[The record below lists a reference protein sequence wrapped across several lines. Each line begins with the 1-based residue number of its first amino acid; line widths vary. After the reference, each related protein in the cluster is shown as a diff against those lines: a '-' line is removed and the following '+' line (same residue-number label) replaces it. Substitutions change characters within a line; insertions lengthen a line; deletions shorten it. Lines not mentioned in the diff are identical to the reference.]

1 MNLLPMH
8 HTKTLHDKI
17 YNMDAL
23 NFLKALPSDYAQ
35 CCVTSPPY
43 YGLRDYGVGGQLGL
57 EPTLQ
62 EYIDKLVMI
71 FEELRRV
78 LKPDGVFWLNLGDS
92 FSSHKDCKGVA
103 QTLAIGGKN
112 EEAHIIPKGLSVTR
126 NTRSL
131 KTQGFKNKDLM
142 LVPHRVAIALQ
153 DAGWWVRMD
162 NVWNK
167 PNPMPESVTDRPT
180 KAHEYIF
187 LLSKSAQYY
196 YDRDAIATPIKEN
209 TDERYKRGRSD
220 NHKNLEYKGQ
230 SLHTMHQAR
239 ANGDEYNYPS
249 LANKRSVW
257 NISTKGYKGAHFAT
271 FPPELPEICIKAGSK
286 RGDVVI
292 DPFMGAGTVGL
303 VAKCLNRH
311 YIGCEVNPEYI
322 AMAEKRI
329 ATDWEANQLPLF

>member
-43 YGLRDYGVGGQLGL
+43 YGLRDYGVNGQLGL

-92 FSSHKDCKGVA
+92 FAGST
-103 QTLAIGGKN
+103 QTGGTNSLETGTRIERMFKP
-112 EEAHIIPKGLSVTR
+112 PKQF
-126 NTRSL
+126 NTTL
-131 KTQGFKNKDLM
+131 KPKDLM

-196 YDRDAIATPIKEN
+196 YDFDAVREPHKPVSLKRVEYGLTHKHPNNIGVGIPPVDT
-209 TDERYKRGRSD
+209 ERMGKRFANPNGR
-220 NHKNLEYKGQ
+220 
-230 SLHTMHQAR
+230 
-239 ANGDEYNYPS
+239 
-249 LANKRSVW
+249 NKRSVW
-257 NISTKGYKGAHFAT
+257 TITTRPYSEAHFAT

-303 VAKCLNRH
+303 VAKRLNRH